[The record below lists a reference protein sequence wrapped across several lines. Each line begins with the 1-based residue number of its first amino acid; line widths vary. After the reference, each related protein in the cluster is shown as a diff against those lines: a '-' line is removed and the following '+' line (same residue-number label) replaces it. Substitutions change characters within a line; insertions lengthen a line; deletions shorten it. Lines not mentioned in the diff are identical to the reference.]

1 MAVMM
6 WESGGELLAAVS
18 LRRQNC
24 LKFSIQR
31 RTDSERD
38 DRSSKNM
45 GRSEMVDV
53 VAGDFAS
60 SLFTGSIF
68 PVQ

>member
-1 MAVMM
+1 MAVMI
-6 WESGGELLAAVS
+6 WESGGELLSAMS
-18 LRRQNC
+18 LRRQKC
-24 LKFSIQR
+24 LKLSIQR
-31 RTDSERD
+31 IIDSERD

-45 GRSEMVDV
+45 GRGEMVDV

-60 SLFTGSIF
+60 SLFTGAIF

>member
-1 MAVMM
+1 MM

-24 LKFSIQR
+24 LKLSTQR

-45 GRSEMVDV
+45 GRSETVDV

-60 SLFTGSIF
+60 SLFTGCIF
-68 PVQ
+68 TVQ